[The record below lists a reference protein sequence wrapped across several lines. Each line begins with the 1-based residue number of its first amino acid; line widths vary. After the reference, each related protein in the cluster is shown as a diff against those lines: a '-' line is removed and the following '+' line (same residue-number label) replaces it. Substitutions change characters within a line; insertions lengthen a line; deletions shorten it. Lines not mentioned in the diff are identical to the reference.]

1 LSKDN
6 VDDLIAQ
13 MRTAVQNAKG
23 STAALNAG
31 MASGMGAAAS
41 APPVSAHARSETAMQ
56 LELVNQLMLGVET
69 RFGIKPGTLVERKL
83 VRILK
88 EMPISVLR
96 DWVNSMSTCSSEHPE
111 WQSLVENLTVHET
124 YFCRDPDLMDMLG
137 KDILPNLIASRE
149 KNRQLQVWSGASS
162 TGEEVYDL
170 AYMCLRGLQKAGK
183 ARQQTDGRVV
193 PEGGWSLSVMGSDVS
208 NQALR
213 TAREGVYGE
222 LGMGSFRNLPDHWRA
237 MFDDVSMAPTNAMPG
252 VRYHK
257 VRDWVK
263 NCVRFER
270 FNLMNSRPPVQNMD
284 LVFCRN
290 VLIYFEDS
298 VKRTVQT
305 MLARSMST
313 GGVLVM
319 GASVQMLVPDYFEQR
334 LGNGGPWY
342 VRNGVAV

>member
-6 VDDLIAQ
+6 VNDLIAQ

-23 STAALNAG
+23 SMAGLNPVTP
-31 MASGMGAAAS
+31 AAAS
-41 APPVSAHARSETAMQ
+41 TPLALPVSAQARSDTAMQ
-56 LELVNQLMLGVET
+56 LEIVNQLMLGVET

-96 DWVNSMSTCSSEHPE
+96 DWVTSMNTCSSEHPE

-124 YFCRDPDLMDMLG
+124 YFCRDPDLMDMVG
-137 KDILPNLIASRE
+137 KDILPDLIASRE
-149 KNRQLQVWSGASS
+149 KNRQLQVWSGACS
-162 TGEEVYDL
+162 TGEEAYDL
-170 AYMCLRGLQKAGK
+170 AYMCLRGLQKLGK
-183 ARQQTDGRVV
+183 ARQQSDGRLI
-193 PEGGWSLSVMGSDVS
+193 PDLGWSLFVMGSDVS

-213 TAREGVYGE
+213 TAREGVYSD
-222 LGMGSFRNLPDHWRA
+222 LGMGSFRNLPEHWRA
-237 MFDDVSMAPTNAMPG
+237 MFDEVSVGSGLAMPG

-257 VRDWVK
+257 VREWVK
-263 NCVRFER
+263 GCVRFER

-290 VLIYFEDS
+290 VLIYFDDT
-298 VKRTVQT
+298 VKRSVQT
-305 MLARSMST
+305 MLARSMSQ

-319 GASVQMLVPDYFEQR
+319 GASVQMLVPEYFDQR
-334 LGNGGPWY
+334 LGVGGPWY
-342 VRNGVAV
+342 VRNGVSV